1 MGNEDSPSVLAA
13 FSFQNVTTAVTTTC
27 RMFIFATGIA
37 VIISD
42 VGWRGFHFLGTIDMD
57 VQHPDEVAGNK
68 MSSKDNGM
76 ET

>member
-1 MGNEDSPSVLAA
+1 M
-13 FSFQNVTTAVTTTC
+13 QNGHLGDRQC
-27 RMFIFATGIA
+27 
-37 VIISD
+37 SD